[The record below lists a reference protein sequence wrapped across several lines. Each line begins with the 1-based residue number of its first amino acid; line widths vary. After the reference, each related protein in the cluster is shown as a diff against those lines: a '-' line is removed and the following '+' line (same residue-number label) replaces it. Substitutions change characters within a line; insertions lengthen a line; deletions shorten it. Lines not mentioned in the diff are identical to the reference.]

1 MTIIKKWKDPMS
13 ALTHFI
19 GLLLAIPCAII
30 LIYKAAQ
37 EATVWH
43 VISLAIFGAAI
54 IMLYLAS
61 TVYHMLP
68 ISEKA
73 SNVLRRIDHMMIFVL
88 IAGSYTPI
96 CLVPLRG
103 IWGWGL
109 LIAIRGIALA
119 GIVLKALWINAPRA
133 LSTTIYVVMGWLVV
147 VAFYPLCKAIPKG
160 GIALLVL
167 GGVTYTV
174 GAVIYGIQKPKLHFK
189 LFGFHEIFHL
199 FVMGGSFFHVL
210 FMYRYILM
218 G

>member
-30 LIYKAAQ
+30 LIYKAAV
-37 EATVWH
+37 EATIWH
-43 VISLAIFGAAI
+43 VVSLSIFGVSI
-54 IMLYLAS
+54 IMLYMAS
-61 TVYHMLP
+61 TIYHMLP

-103 IWGWGL
+103 VWGWSL
-109 LIAIRGIALA
+109 LIAVWGIALA
-119 GIVLKALWINAPRA
+119 GIVLKAVWINAPRW

-218 G
+218 R